1 VDRIFEQ
8 RQVSEQ
14 CRPERP
20 SKNST
25 LNLYMDCTDERDGET
40 PEFRFLMTRVSE
52 ALRLAAECSSSTEI
66 LDEDDFGFMAI
77 HFLYKQMDHAE
88 SVQILAPRRDC
99 SLVARTMIDG
109 LSLSCS
115 GLTRRP
121 RSELDDGVHFSIIN
135 GWRLI
140 QEQLAMGLDADES
153 AKRRTEAGL
162 NEFGDIHRTK
172 KAASSSQDPFHKT
185 WHGSTR
191 LPEMASLVGRDLY
204 DYVYTD
210 LSDWEHWGVRGI
222 GDAISR
228 NGNHILFTSHSERI
242 ACQSLAI
249 AFQCVI
255 QVVELIDHH
264 LKLGKVKAINS
275 LSNDFISGMAIFRPN
290 SAPATP

>member
-1 VDRIFEQ
+1 MRLKHLKQ
-8 RQVSEQ
+8 SSRRKN
-14 CRPERP
+14 RPVGAVNEKTYMD
-20 SKNST
+20 SKNE
-25 LNLYMDCTDERDGET
+25 LNGET
-40 PEFRFLMTRVSE
+40 AELGFLRERVST
-52 ALRLAAECSSSTEI
+52 ALKLAAECSSGAQI
-66 LDEDDFGFMAI
+66 LEEDDFGFMAI
-77 HFLYKQMDHAE
+77 HFLYKQMGHAE

-99 SLVARTMIDG
+99 CLVARTMIDG
-109 LSLSCS
+109 LYQL
-115 GLTRRP
+115 LWTYQDATERARRW
-121 RSELDDGVHFSIIN
+121 RSFSIIN
-135 GWRLI
+135 DWRLI

-162 NEFGDIHRTK
+162 NEFGDIHRKK
-172 KAASSSQDPFHKT
+172 KAAGSSQDPFHKT

-228 NGNHILFTSHSERI
+228 DGNHILFTSHSERI

-264 LKLGKVKAINS
+264 LKLGKAEAINS

-290 SAPATP
+290 LAPAPL